1 MTSRAMLRAIDQM
14 HDQQTDHILDAFER
28 QCRSARTVDEL
39 DALHDQFERD
49 MRAALV
55 RSCDTREAIAWG
67 LN

>member
-1 MTSRAMLRAIDQM
+1 MTSLAMLRAIDQM

-28 QCRSARTVDEL
+28 ECRSARTVDEIE
-39 DALHDQFERD
+39 DLHAQFERD

-55 RSCDTREAIAWG
+55 RSCDTHEALAWG